1 MSTIALAPLRA
12 HPGQDTSEY
21 LRELSSYSKQNGE
34 YAATTADTKSGVISR
49 QVLDIVGQMD
59 DNVCLVEYLNFK
71 EELLN
76 ILTFCYRGGSQTLAE
91 NIIGNGLA
99 TGATY
104 VIVLRNRRSGVA
116 LPKSNDR
123 RLIRYLLSG
132 FNILGTTLLDYII
145 KEERLI
151 FSAKEAGILKNKE
164 RIP

>member
-1 MSTIALAPLRA
+1 MSTIALAPLHA

-21 LRELSSYSKQNGE
+21 LRELSSYSKQNGK

-49 QVLDIVGQMD
+49 QVLDIVAQMD

-123 RLIRYLLSG
+123 RLIRY
-132 FNILGTTLLDYII
+132 II

-164 RIP
+164 SIP